1 MKLMIKM
8 VKKITK
14 KDKDVSKPNKA
25 IQTKNHIVD
34 FFTTHNLT
42 VSVIML
48 CITQII
54 TESKI
59 LFFE

>member
-25 IQTKNHIVD
+25 IQTKIHIVD

-48 CITQII
+48 CITQSI

>member
-25 IQTKNHIVD
+25 IQTKIHIVD

-42 VSVIML
+42 VS
-48 CITQII
+48 ITQSI

-59 LFFE
+59 LFF